1 MPEVEKFMFDT
12 SFDAPPPAPEPEVV
26 LEDVP
31 AEPPPPPPPMFSEDE
46 LRAAQ
51 ASAHAEGLSEGLK
64 QGRAAAMAENESSV
78 AAVLQGLSA
87 QVAHILAE
95 QSAQVDQSRQMTL
108 DIALA
113 ITRKLLP
120 DYIARHGLGEI
131 EAAVRTVMD
140 GLVHEPRLV
149 VRVAEAQL
157 DAVTAGVQQEVAR
170 RGFEGKLVFLADP
183 TMGLADCR
191 VEWAEGGVERDASR
205 VWSEVDRLVAEVVKG
220 IGA

>member
-1 MPEVEKFMFDT
+1 MFDT

-26 LEDVP
+26 LEEIP

-46 LRAAQ
+46 LRATQ

-64 QGRAAAMAENESSV
+64 RGRAEAMAENESSV

-87 QVAHILAE
+87 QVAQILAE
-95 QSAQVDQSRQMTL
+95 QAAQVDQSRQMTL

-157 DAVTAGVQQEVAR
+157 DAVTAGVQQEVVR

-183 TMGLADCR
+183 AMGLADCR
-191 VEWAEGGVERDASR
+191 VEWAEGGVERDADR
-205 VWSEVDRLVAEVVKG
+205 VWSEVDRLVADVVKG